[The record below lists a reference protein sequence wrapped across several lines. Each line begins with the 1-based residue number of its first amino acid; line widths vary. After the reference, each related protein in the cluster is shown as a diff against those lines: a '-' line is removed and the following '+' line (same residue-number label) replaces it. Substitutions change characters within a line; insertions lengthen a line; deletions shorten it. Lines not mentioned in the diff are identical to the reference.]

1 MTTKNRIQSSVFI
14 LLTLVLGC
22 SEGKPDGD
30 EVVPIA
36 SIPANLM
43 EIANKELPGID
54 FTEAFK
60 MKVDGKDAFEIR
72 GKDKRGKVREIELSL
87 TGEVLEIE

>member
-22 SEGKPDGD
+22 GEGKPDGD

-43 EIANKELPGID
+43 EIAKKELPGIN

-60 MKVDGKDAFEIR
+60 MKVDGKDAYEIR